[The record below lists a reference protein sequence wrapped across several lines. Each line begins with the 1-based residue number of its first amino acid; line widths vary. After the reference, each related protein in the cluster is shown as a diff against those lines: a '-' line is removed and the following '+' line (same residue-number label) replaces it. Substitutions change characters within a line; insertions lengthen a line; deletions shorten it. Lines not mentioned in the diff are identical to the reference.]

1 MTLGTQIAATEQ
13 FNSPEEVPLH
23 RNGLTPLLT
32 KSLTPSALDKH
43 CANVCTIMEVMVRK
57 YDKFGWDRL
66 PEGMRK
72 MIRQDWLHALSDY
85 SVSEVRAACRKHT
98 IEMPNKVPNEGHI
111 LEQIIKA
118 RNFKAS
124 MNKPA
129 ESPASAYRPP
139 EPPKVDREAADEILR
154 AAGYK
159 PKRMPK

>member
-1 MTLGTQIAATEQ
+1 M
-13 FNSPEEVPLH
+13 
-23 RNGLTPLLT
+23 
-32 KSLTPSALDKH
+32 
-43 CANVCTIMEVMVRK
+43 RK

-85 SVSEVRAACRKHT
+85 SVDDVRAACRKHT
-98 IEMPNKVPNEGHI
+98 LEMPNKVPNEGHI

-124 MNKPA
+124 MNRPTESAAPA
-129 ESPASAYRPP
+129 YCPP
-139 EPPKVDREAADEILR
+139 VRERVDPETANEILR
-154 AAGYK
+154 AAGFS